1 MKQLKIK
8 QFSQNVDIYNN
19 NNYPV
24 EEIKLRL
31 KTLDNP
37 FEWSKL

>member
-1 MKQLKIK
+1 MKRLKVK
-8 QFSQNVDIYNN
+8 QFSQNVDIYIYIN

-24 EEIKLRL
+24 EEIKITRL

-37 FEWSKL
+37 FE